1 MKEIS
6 KIKSL
11 VGDISFEN
19 LKYVD
24 YSVTEKF
31 GIFVPSTG
39 FCEYAITPNH
49 THPAYMIISNVFQIE
64 AINKNPVFY
73 LATMDGDMPRV
84 RGMLLYKADE
94 NEIVFHTA
102 KMRDLFHQ
110 IMKNNKVELC
120 FNCSGTQ
127 IRISGKLELI
137 EDNDLKDQ
145 IANHPTRAFLK
156 PWRESISVEEFH
168 EAFAVFTLKHGTATI
183 WTMDK
188 NLEPKE
194 VVNL

>member
-49 THPAYMIISNVFQIE
+49 THPGYMINIFV
-64 AINKNPVFY
+64 
-73 LATMDGDMPRV
+73 
-84 RGMLLYKADE
+84 
-94 NEIVFHTA
+94 
-102 KMRDLFHQ
+102 
-110 IMKNNKVELC
+110 C
-120 FNCSGTQ
+120 
-127 IRISGKLELI
+127 
-137 EDNDLKDQ
+137 
-145 IANHPTRAFLK
+145 
-156 PWRESISVEEFH
+156 
-168 EAFAVFTLKHGTATI
+168 
-183 WTMDK
+183 
-188 NLEPKE
+188 
-194 VVNL
+194 